1 MHGNSNIKYN
11 LYLFLYE
18 AETPIARSAGRA
30 SYAALICQQILTNKE
45 AHWDASLNKKLSM

>member
-1 MHGNSNIKYN
+1 MHGNANIKYN

>member
-1 MHGNSNIKYN
+1 VDI
-11 LYLFLYE
+11 FLLE

-30 SYAALICQQILTNKE
+30 SYAASREELICKRILINEE